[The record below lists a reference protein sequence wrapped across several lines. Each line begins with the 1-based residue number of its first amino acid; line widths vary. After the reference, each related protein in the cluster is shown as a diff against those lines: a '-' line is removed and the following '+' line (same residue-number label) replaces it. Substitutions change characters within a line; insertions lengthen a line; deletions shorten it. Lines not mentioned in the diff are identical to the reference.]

1 MWHRRRQS
9 KTRKS
14 LRSAGGPSQLQVCV
28 GVGHS
33 CLTTAGT
40 TPAHVGTAA
49 NALVLAHQPLIAL
62 ISVCRS
68 SPSGG
73 TISACF
79 KILDILESQM
89 TRAQHSVA
97 SPRVVCIEDFRP
109 IARQRV
115 PKSVFDYL
123 DGGAEGEVTLRENCR
138 VFNDV
143 TFRARH
149 AVAVPGCDLHTRV
162 LGFDLS
168 LPFLLAPVG
177 YSRLMHPGGE
187 VAAARAAGKAGT
199 GYILSTISG
208 HKLEDVKAGSSGPV
222 FYQLYLMGGRG
233 AAEAVIERAR
243 VAGFSALVVT
253 IDTPV
258 SGIRERD
265 YRNGMKE
272 LISGGLLEKI
282 PYIPQIL
289 ARPGWLLEYLLDGGL
304 PGLPNVVIPGKGP
317 MPLVDINAALAESTP
332 TWADLRWIR
341 EIWKGPI
348 VIKGVLTADDAR
360 RAVDEGV
367 AAISVSNHGGR
378 QLDGLPASLRAL
390 PEVVNAVQGR
400 IEVLMDG
407 GIRRGTDIAKALCMG
422 ARAVLCG
429 RAYAYGLAA
438 AGEAGVER
446 AIQILRADLERTL
459 RLLGCPSVTALDRSY
474 VNVPKSW
481 EAS

>member
-1 MWHRRRQS
+1 
-9 KTRKS
+9 
-14 LRSAGGPSQLQVCV
+14 
-28 GVGHS
+28 
-33 CLTTAGT
+33 
-40 TPAHVGTAA
+40 
-49 NALVLAHQPLIAL
+49 
-62 ISVCRS
+62 
-68 SPSGG
+68 
-73 TISACF
+73 
-79 KILDILESQM
+79 M
-89 TRAQHSVA
+89 TRAARSVA
-97 SPRVVCIEDFRP
+97 SPKVVSIEDFRP

-138 VFNDV
+138 IFNDV
-143 TFRARH
+143 TFLPRH
-149 AVAVPGCDLHTRV
+149 AVALAQCDLCTTV
-162 LGFDLS
+162 LGFKLS

-187 VAAARAAGKAGT
+187 VAAARAAGRAGT

-208 HKLEDVKAGSSGPV
+208 HKLEDVRAGSSGPV

-282 PYIPQIL
+282 PYLPQIL
-289 ARPGWLLEYLLDGGL
+289 SRPGWVISYLLDGGL
-304 PGLPNVVIPGKGP
+304 PGLPNVVIPGKGQ

-348 VIKGVLTADDAR
+348 VIKGVLTADDAL

-378 QLDGLPASLRAL
+378 QLDGVPASLRAL
-390 PEVVNAVQGR
+390 PEVVEAVQGR

-407 GIRRGTDIAKALCMG
+407 GIRRGTDIAKAIAMG

-438 AGEAGVER
+438 AGEAGVDR
-446 AIQILRADLERTL
+446 AIDILRTDLERTL
-459 RLLGCPSVTALDRSY
+459 RLLGCPSVAALDRSY

-481 EAS
+481 EVS